1 MRMLMKM
8 LIMLVEKLI
17 QLSVLKLDNYK
28 HFQKIT
34 GNLSHH
40 YIFPDSLINS
50 NYFFHYSPVHSPNS

>member
-1 MRMLMKM
+1 MEADADEDVDHAAGKSDS
-8 LIMLVEKLI
+8 IN
-17 QLSVLKLDNYK
+17 SVKTRQ
-28 HFQKIT
+28 FQEIT